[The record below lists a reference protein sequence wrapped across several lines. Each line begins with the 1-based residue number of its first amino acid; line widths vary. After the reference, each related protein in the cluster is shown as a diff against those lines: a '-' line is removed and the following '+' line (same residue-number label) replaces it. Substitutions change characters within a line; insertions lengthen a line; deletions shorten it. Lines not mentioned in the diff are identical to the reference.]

1 MFGFTH
7 SYTGMSCKNFTL
19 IAILF
24 VSVRIFSQDLIP
36 RFSVNASGLRGN
48 SKGSF
53 QALPS
58 LGIATFYGD
67 KDDIQIR
74 LEYALSLKGSCL
86 EKEETQTSFLTLYNQ
101 LACMLTVPVYQS
113 LNISAGFKPEI
124 LIFGRMRTTS
134 GSNSKTE
141 HVSNELSRF
150 DYTTFAGLD
159 YMYKENLMIGLRY
172 NHSFVPFIRRTGRLY
187 DGDRY
192 FWRGVE
198 VYLIYDIFNK

>member
-1 MFGFTH
+1 MFGLNH
-7 SYTGMSCKNFTL
+7 SYAGMSCKNFTL

-48 SKGSF
+48 GTGSF
-53 QALPS
+53 QVLPS

-67 KDDIQIR
+67 KDDIHIR
-74 LEYALSLKGSCL
+74 LEYSLSYKGSFF
-86 EKEETQTSFLTLYNQ
+86 ETDESQTGFLTLYNH

-113 LNISAGFKPEI
+113 LNFSVGFKPEL
-124 LIFGRMRTTS
+124 LIFGRMKTIS
-134 GSNSKTE
+134 GSNTKTE
-141 HVSNELSRF
+141 HVSSDLSRF

-159 YMYKENLMIGLRY
+159 YKYNENLMIGFRY

-187 DGDRY
+187 NGERY

-198 VYLIYDIFNK
+198 VYLIYDILNR